1 MKKFYKALAV
11 VTVTGGAAAL
21 YLKNKLTE
29 LEEKGSD
36 ELTEAEAEVK
46 EAFGKAKKKIGALR
60 ELNKV
65 VSKLDDS
72 AFTDEAVAEM
82 TKIAKD
88 AYDKQIER
96 EIEAE
101 AEEIEKDIFGDD
113 TDFLD
118 EEDLSE
124 EETNTENIEKEAEK
138 AVIKEESKKE
148 D

>member
-101 AEEIEKDIFGDD
+101 AEKIEKDIFGDD
-113 TDFLD
+113 TDFVD

-124 EETNTENIEKEAEK
+124 EETDTENIKKETEK

>member
-113 TDFLD
+113 IDFLD

-124 EETNTENIEKEAEK
+124 EETDTENIKKETEK